1 MHISFPLLVH
11 SGLGGKKIKILP
23 QNLLTSRSLS
33 EHFVVSVDLRL
44 IKDTRHIDRAEESA
58 IATNYY
64 LKGSEEMTTQNR
76 MSGKYKYLCFKGHF
90 SLHTSEKKKQ
100 KHKMLNPH
108 GV

>member
-1 MHISFPLLVH
+1 MIS
-11 SGLGGKKIKILP
+11 
-23 QNLLTSRSLS
+23 RRDS

-44 IKDTRHIDRAEESA
+44 IKDTRHIDQVEESRM
-58 IATNYY
+58 ATNNY

-90 SLHTSEKKKQ
+90 SLHTSEKKQ